1 MQRIS
6 LIQSFQAQRGKKI
19 YSSQGWERQRPDPN
33 GLLSICQ
40 HLPCGGPLIR
50 EEDTMDVNLRNVH
63 LGTVDREIGG
73 WRKGTGRVVRELW
86 SQSRQ
91 EATRRQG

>member
-1 MQRIS
+1 
-6 LIQSFQAQRGKKI
+6 
-19 YSSQGWERQRPDPN
+19 
-33 GLLSICQ
+33 
-40 HLPCGGPLIR
+40 
-50 EEDTMDVNLRNVH
+50 MDVNLRNMN

-91 EATRRQG
+91 EACRRQG